1 MKNIAGLLILIRDA
15 YGQLADERYEGMVQA
30 LYILFGL
37 LHSYLTSYVFSC
49 SNWNW
54 RAMEVMREEDLV
66 AGIAQLGEQQTEA
79 SSGVFWRSRVQS
91 TVLALCFFCCQILSM
106 QTFYIYF
113 K

>member
-49 SNWNW
+49 SNC
-54 RAMEVMREEDLV
+54 
-66 AGIAQLGEQQTEA
+66 AGLADDVDNERRRC
-79 SSGVFWRSRVQS
+79 RSRDS
-91 TVLALCFFCCQILSM
+91 SAGRATD
-106 QTFYIYF
+106 
-113 K
+113 